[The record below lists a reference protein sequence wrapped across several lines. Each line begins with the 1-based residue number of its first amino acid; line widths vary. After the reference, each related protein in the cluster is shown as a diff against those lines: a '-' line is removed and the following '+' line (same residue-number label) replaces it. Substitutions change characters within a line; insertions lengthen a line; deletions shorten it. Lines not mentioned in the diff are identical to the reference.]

1 MFIFLLLMVLTLLGL
16 LIFKPGWMPVSIQNS
31 YRDKLFLQARRF
43 EQKSGRWFEQVRR
56 AWIGRQQNENLGI
69 QLKAWVMIDLAA
81 GQQVE
86 ELDDFR
92 NWIASLSF
100 AEADSLAQELSVF
113 CWKQGFN
120 ILWLLEDNVNSEMQA
135 AFLTMV
141 IHYSLA
147 VRERT
152 KSRPTAALGAW
163 QTAPLSRENREFG
176 NLLYIQ
182 LVEAGLINI
191 PAKLL
196 LAPEKQRLAHQVS
209 AIKNLL
215 DNDPEALTP
224 YAEQVI
230 DIFQA

>member
-1 MFIFLLLMVLTLLGL
+1 MFIFLLLMFLTLLGW
-16 LIFKPGWMPVSIQNS
+16 LILKPGWIPISIPNGYQIIFF
-31 YRDKLFLQARRF
+31 RQTRQLK
-43 EQKSGRWFEQVRR
+43 QKPGRWFERARR
-56 AWIGRQQNENLGI
+56 AWIGRQQKENLGI

-86 ELDDFR
+86 GLDDFR

-135 AFLTMV
+135 AFLTMI

-152 KSRPTAALGAW
+152 KSRPTAFLGAW
-163 QTAPLSRENREFG
+163 LTAPLSRNNREFG

-182 LVEAGLINI
+182 LVEAGLISI
-191 PAKLL
+191 PANLL

-215 DNDPEALTP
+215 EKDPKALTP
-224 YAEQVI
+224 YAEQVF